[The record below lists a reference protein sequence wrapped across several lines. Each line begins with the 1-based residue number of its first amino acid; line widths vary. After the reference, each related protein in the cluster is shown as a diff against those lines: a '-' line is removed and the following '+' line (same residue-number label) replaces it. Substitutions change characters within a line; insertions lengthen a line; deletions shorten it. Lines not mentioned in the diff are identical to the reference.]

1 MMPMTSG
8 TGTGRRLLVTLVAI
22 VVVAL
27 VIRDPDGAAHV
38 VQRLAAGASE
48 VLDALTTFGSALSE
62 TS

>member
-8 TGTGRRLLVTLVAI
+8 TGTGRRLLIALVGI

-38 VQRLAAGASE
+38 VQRLAVGANE
-48 VLDALTTFGSALSE
+48 LLDALSTFGSALSR